1 MENNLHK
8 VEKDLRSI
16 AKRYKS
22 VKYSLGLAILFLML
36 GVSAFS
42 EEVNLESSQVATREE
57 LKTSVGNVQTKLNVL
72 RDENKEK
79 IKNLRLELIQ
89 LMEQGDQVIKSPWS
103 SWQFGMNYFYENW
116 GSTYKGNG
124 DKAERYSFNGIY
136 TRGNWQTRNAMDTLE
151 SSRVRGTPL
160 TPGNDSQ
167 SSWANAGNVS
177 NGGVTI
183 NKDASIGSSTNGK
196 RGWGLVDLENLKEPT
211 NEVEILARI
220 SPKEVNKEPV
230 TLNITA
236 PTVATLEAPK
246 VEPNPN
252 EPIAAPNIK
261 LPTIA
266 NVAINE
272 LNINAPSTPTAP
284 VAPTISIGI
293 DTPDAPVS
301 PTAPGAPT
309 APVAPSVSVQVKA
322 PSAPDA
328 PKAPT
333 APSAPEVPTITVTPS
348 TPGSVT
354 PPTINISVTPPTI
367 TALNI
372 TTPGAVTAPNVVSPN
387 ITPVDFAIDPAGD
400 STHYKKTNWTGI
412 PTTVNVTALGNRNYI
427 TLNAVSGN
435 VQSPA
440 GQIINVTA
448 NNNRALV
455 VDEALNGGNVTYKGS
470 INLQKSQNVGI
481 DLQGTHQ
488 GSKNAPALLTVN
500 NAGNIIGLAKDGGTI
515 NKEQIAFGFNNAD
528 ASRNTT
534 MSHMINS
541 GTISLNAPSSAGI
554 QLKPEDPHYWQPQY
568 WSAAPLQIDKKS
580 PNKTMG
586 RVLMKAENTGNL
598 NLNGTGSFGI
608 VTVFNKGVP
617 KNLFIPS
624 YQSNHE
630 DLRSEREYD
639 GQRVLPGG
647 EIGRSALA
655 DDKYRSGIY
664 NTGNINISGDN
675 SIAVGLLQEIQEVK
689 LGGNINIGTTPVTQ
703 ETGVSNL
710 ATTPQKTY
718 NVNKVE
724 EAVGVFAGVPTM
736 PVRPGEKDTL
746 IVDNTLGNVANS
758 LVGTETVELINTPS
772 SNGITL
778 GDHATESIGALV
790 GDTEVD
796 LNNGLLNGVQTTG
809 RKLKRSGDITAKTGY
824 KITVGGEKNYG
835 FVVSNS
841 AHSSKFN
848 TNKVDDLLYSVDKD
862 NHGRGINE
870 GTIDVIGK
878 SSIGF
883 ALIKGGKSK
892 NSGTISVKNNAED
905 SIGFYGKEDEFTNT
919 GTIQVTSSKDKNKA
933 IVLDG
938 TNTGN
943 KIKFT
948 NTGNVFVNTSD
959 NSNTNLN
966 GTGNIGVYAQG
977 NYKFDHNSGT
987 IKAGKNSIAFY
998 LKNATGEVNINA
1010 PIELYDS
1017 GTGATPGTT
1026 IGIYSDGDA
1035 KVNFGQNSKITIGK
1049 GAVGLYSS
1057 DATKFSNTFK
1067 VVSGKSL
1074 EIVLGQNSTFGL
1086 LSGTAGT
1093 VNVGTYLQNNSINI
1107 SSFGSGASIFYT
1119 TGGVTANLNENYTV
1133 TNGGATS
1140 TAVLVGAN
1148 GSTVKIDT
1156 GKTLTTNTNV
1166 GLIATKAGGT
1176 ASTAQNDG
1184 NIVST
1189 RDSGIG
1195 IYTTESTG
1203 NSTGTITMKNKESV
1217 GILGENNST
1226 LTNSGKIELQKDK
1239 SAGIYGKDSDV
1250 TNSGTGTKGI
1260 YVKDEKSAGIYGL
1273 LTSTASADKTLSNT
1287 GLVKVENAGKS
1298 GSAGIYAKLDTTA
1311 TKKLSTVNSG
1321 TIEVAQSGS
1330 AGIYAENTSAQA
1342 NTQSDVTNSGLV
1354 KMTGANSVGII
1365 GEKSQI
1371 TNSGRGTGKGIE
1383 IYGTGSAGILANN
1396 DSKVINTGRIE
1407 GSTGTSLVGI
1417 SIDKTSTATNSGT
1430 ITMNTASSSG
1440 ISTKGGDVTNSGAIT
1455 LVGTSSTGI
1464 SSENANVTNSATTGE
1479 IIVKNANSMGIYS
1492 KSDGTA
1498 ARTVSNA
1505 GKINLETPTGVSAN
1519 KSAAI
1524 YSLLDAGSNKLTTTN
1539 TGTIN
1544 VGQEG
1549 SAGIYAK
1556 NNTGTN
1562 TNSVVENKANIK
1574 VTKQGSAAILGEKS
1588 DITNYK
1594 TTTGVITLS
1603 AFKSAGII
1611 GNNDS
1616 TVSNA
1621 GKIETTVVS
1630 PTKAEEGLVGISLN
1644 ASTGTNETTGTISL
1658 GTDFSTGIYGEAS
1671 STLTNAGSITGDKQK
1686 AVGMAAKASTATNNS
1701 GATITLSGA
1710 NSTGMFGLAVG
1721 STKSTLTNSGTINGN
1736 GEGAVGIAVNDSKA
1750 TNSKNATINLT
1761 AKKSTGMF
1769 GEVGSTVTNAGKI
1782 ETSTANPTTTED
1794 GLVGIA
1800 VNASTAINETTG
1812 QIILGTAFSTG
1823 MFGENNGSTKSTITN
1838 KGSITGNKEKSV
1850 GMAVKGSTAT
1860 NNSGATITLNGTNS
1874 TGMFGENNG
1883 TIKSDVTN
1891 SGTITGKGEG
1901 AVGVAVIG
1909 SDATNS
1915 NGATISLQAKKSTGM
1930 FGKTNSTIKNAGTI
1944 ETKTATPTTTEEGL
1958 VGIVLDNS
1966 TGTNESTGVINLG
1979 TAYSTG
1985 MFGENNSTL
1994 TNAGNITGTADNAVG
2009 MAAKGSNATNN
2020 ATITLNGAN
2029 SKGMFGEANGTT
2041 KSNVVNNGTISGVNG
2056 STVGMAVDGSNA
2068 TNNAGKSIVLEGKGS
2083 TGIFGKA
2090 GSTVI
2095 NAGTIETKTAVP
2107 TNSTEGLV
2115 GIALNA
2121 STGTN
2126 ETTGEI
2132 TLGTAFSTG
2141 IFGENDGTKKSVI
2154 TNKGKI
2160 TGNKDNVVG
2169 IAVIGSEATNI
2180 QNAKITLNGKGS
2192 TGIFGK
2198 AGSTVINAGTIETK
2212 TAVPTNSTEGLVGIA
2227 LNASTGTNETSGEI
2241 KLGTAHSTG
2250 MFGEASSTLTNAGK
2264 ITGAKDIAGIVGIAS
2279 DKSTV
2284 ANNSGAT
2291 ITLQGIKSTG
2301 IFGKAGSTVSN
2312 AGTIETVAPTAQPTS
2327 STEGLV
2333 GIALNAS
2340 TGTNETSGEIKLGT
2354 AHSTGMFGEASS
2366 TLTNAGKIT
2375 GAKDIAGIV
2384 GIASDKSTVTNNSG
2398 ATITLQGKGS
2408 TGIFGKAGSTVTNAG
2423 LIEAVAPTA
2432 QPTTSTEGL
2441 VGIALNA
2448 STGTNTSDGVIN
2460 LGTAYS
2466 TGMFGAAT
2474 SIVINEGKITGNQL
2488 KNVGMAGNASTVTNK
2503 NIITLEGKSS
2513 TGIFGENNSTL
2524 LNASTG
2530 KITVKEEASV
2540 GIFSKSNSNK
2550 AENKGTILTEK
2561 KKSAGMFGSK
2571 GELENTNTITTAE
2584 EESAGMYVEHSNATN
2599 KKTVLIKGKAS
2610 AGIYAKLSD
2619 ATGGIASGTNEGTDA
2634 VITIEKEGSAGML
2647 GEVKSTVATGTAT
2660 TLALTN
2666 SGNINVKTKNS
2677 TGMMLT
2683 NDSASLTKDKVKA
2696 ENTGIITLS
2705 STTATDNKNIG
2716 ILANKKATGINSG
2729 TINVNTLESVGMLG
2743 QAASSVE
2750 NKKTINL
2757 SAEKGIG
2764 MLAKDTDSTATNED
2778 TINVNGKQSSG
2789 MLAQTAGKAEN
2800 KKNIIVTAES
2810 GVGIFVSDT
2819 GTGINTSTGEIT
2831 LENKNAVGIF
2841 AKNNGT
2847 THTAE
2852 NVGKIVLGKAD
2863 GTTTHESL
2871 IAMFAQAEAGK
2882 TASVKNTG
2890 TIDVNTKKSVG
2901 MYAKNDATN
2910 VGDVDLQN
2918 TGTINVNNT
2927 GSAGIYAPK
2936 ANISKVGKIK
2946 LKDSD
2951 ITNGS
2956 SAVYISKGGKVSD
2969 TSSADINLG
2978 KVNQNRV
2985 AYYVNGQNSSLAGA
2999 NIGKISGYG
3008 VGVYLQGNSKTDV
3021 AKIDTNTPTLDYTSG
3036 DDKGNGIIGLYL
3048 NGNTDIQAYT
3058 QGIKVGDSV
3067 GTKYAIGIYAN
3078 KQGIPGTPYNITT
3091 PIQAGANGVGIYA
3104 DNDSNIT
3111 YTGNMEIG
3119 DGTTAGTGIFITKK
3133 VGANRG
3139 EVTLGSNTIKLKGT
3153 GGVAVIASEGT
3164 KFDGGNATIELI
3176 GTNVQ
3181 GVGVYAKKGSEV
3193 STNHWTFNN
3202 HGNAAEEVRSE
3213 EGGAYVDADRNLK
3226 PKMVLTHVIN
3236 GETIIS
3242 SGKSVTSVA
3251 DGKYKAEANIG
3262 LMAEGIKNPI
3272 APAPLTWREPNF
3284 EAVNH
3289 GTIDFSNS
3297 EKSTAMFIN
3306 SARAQNDGV
3315 IKVGKNSTAIY
3326 GFYNKDTRKY
3336 DGASTNPDPNILKI
3350 ETTANSKISLGDSST
3365 GMYLINAETVNNIG
3379 GEITAETGSTKNVGI
3394 YAVNGQDKD
3403 AANNKTLT
3411 MTTATNI
3418 KLGNGSVGLYSKGQS
3433 YTVRNTVTNT
3443 GNIEVGD
3450 KIAGSPS
3457 VAMYAE
3463 NTNLNTNSKITVGN
3477 DGIAFYGK
3485 NSDITAKG
3493 TVNFSNN
3500 GVLAYL
3506 ENSKFISHLGNL
3518 GATKNTMMYL
3528 KNSIAQL
3535 DGAGAKVDIEVA
3547 DGYTGAYIEGN
3558 SQLTG
3563 VKTIKLG
3570 ENSTG
3575 LYLQE
3580 TTPNFVSTVETITG
3594 TKDKARGIS
3603 AINSNFTNNSKI
3615 SLSGEESVALYAKN
3629 DSATSKYIVN
3639 NGELNLSGKRTLG
3652 AFLRGDQTFENKAN
3666 INIADSADSK
3676 NPTIGIYT
3684 TTTNEDIKDKAG
3696 NVIGTRILE
3705 GSNIKHTSGIIEVGE
3720 KSIGIYSK
3728 TSANVDIDG
3737 GKIHVKDQ
3745 GIGIYKEAGKLTI
3758 KGELN
3763 IDPHVATAKD
3773 SEPTAVYAVNGTQVD
3788 DQASKISVGE
3798 KSYGFI
3804 LNNNDSTKTN
3814 TYISGNTGT
3823 VSMGND
3829 SVFLYSNG
3837 KANIVNNRTINSNG
3851 SEHLIAFYIKN
3862 GGDFTNNGT
3871 IDFSSGKG
3879 NIGVYAPGGK
3889 ATNRGNIFVGKTDDI
3904 DPATGKVYSDVSK
3917 IVYGIGMAADN
3928 GGHIVNDGT
3937 IRIYNN
3943 KSIGMYGS
3951 GVGTVVENGVN
3962 GKILLDGSRAT
3973 ATDKIQSMTGVYV
3986 DEGATFRNFGTITT
4000 TDSYAGRDG
4009 KINENVSGLTGVA
4022 VMNGSTLINE
4032 ASGKILI
4039 DADNSSGV
4047 VIRGKRDASGNLV
4060 RNAVIKNYGEI
4071 KVRGKGATAISWKDV
4086 SAEDIANLQ
4095 KMIND
4100 KITSD
4105 PNGREIG
4112 QAAGTNKDF
4121 QGVSIT
4127 VQDGKPVFRRN
4138 GRIIDD
4144 VAEVEKINELIG
4156 SAPNLAMSDVGFYV
4170 DTLGRTRPVEFEGA
4184 NPPVNSQLIIGTEY
4198 SERTNKKEWF
4208 VSGNVI
4214 KPFLDQIQGRN
4225 FKLTTLA
4232 GSLTWIAT
4240 PVLDNYG
4247 QITGVAMSKLSYTS
4261 FVKREDNAYNFTD
4274 GLEQRYNM
4282 NALDS
4287 VEKRIFNKLNS
4298 IGKNEEVLLTQA
4310 FDEMMGHQYA
4320 NVQQRVQATGMI
4332 LDKEFSYLR
4341 GSWTNPTKDSNK
4353 VKTFGMKGE
4362 YKTDTAGVLDYKNNA
4377 YGVAYIHENED
4388 IKLGKGTGWYT
4399 GIVHN
4404 TFKFKDIGNSKEE
4417 QLQAKVGLFKSVPFD
4432 ENNSLNWTIS
4442 GDIFVGHNKL
4452 ERKFLV
4458 VDEIFHAKSKYY
4470 TYGIGVKNEIGKEF
4484 RLSEG
4489 FSVRPYAALKVEY
4502 GKVSK
4507 IKEKSGEMK
4516 LEVKE
4521 NDYLSIRPEIG
4532 TELAYKHYFGTKSL
4546 TASVGVA
4553 YENELGRVANGKN
4566 KARVAGTTADWFNIR
4581 GEKEDR
4587 KGNVK
4592 VDLNVGLDNQRFG
4605 ITGNVGYDTKGSNVR
4620 GGVGLRVIF

>member
-103 SWQFGMNYFYENW
+103 SWQFGMNYFYESW

-151 SSRVRGTPL
+151 SSRVGGTPL

-230 TLNITA
+230 PLKITT
-236 PTVATLEAPK
+236 PTVVTLKAPEIK
-246 VEPNPN
+246 PEPNK
-252 EPIAAPNIK
+252 PIAAPIIK

-266 NVAINE
+266 NVVINE

-293 DTPDAPVS
+293 DTPDAPVA

-333 APSAPEVPTITVTPS
+333 APSAPEVPNITVTPS
-348 TPGSVT
+348 TPGSVS

-367 TALNI
+367 NSLNI
-372 TTPGAVTAPNVVSPN
+372 VTPGNIGTISVAAPTV
-387 ITPVDFAIDPAGD
+387 TPVDFILGTGGLSQTHNYLNTPYNLSSSKITVQHAGGKKD
-400 STHYKKTNWTGI
+400 YISVWGRVQNMNNISTDVDVKVDNT
-412 PTTVNVTALGNRNYI
+412 
-427 TLNAVSGN
+427 
-435 VQSPA
+435 
-440 GQIINVTA
+440 
-448 NNNRALV
+448 RAFM
-455 VDEALNGGNVTYKGS
+455 VDEGIDYRDGTIKPFTYYGT
-470 INLQKSQNVGI
+470 INLYASKNVGI
-481 DLQGTHQ
+481 DVQGTHTQ
-488 GSKNAPALLTVN
+488 YNKDLGTGAGVN
-500 NAGNIIGLAKDGGTI
+500 LGNNFNEITEVANIKVINKGKIIGNSGANVK
-515 NKEQIAFGFNNAD
+515 NQVAFGFNNFD
-528 ASRNTT
+528 ASANNTRT
-534 MSHMINS
+534 EMINE
-541 GTISLNAPSSAGI
+541 GRITLNAPESAGI
-554 QLKPEDPHYWQPQY
+554 QLRPENPQAQGNTNNGLGLNMMTAY
-568 WSAAPLQIDKKS
+568 NMSSGIVTL
-580 PNKTMG
+580 
-586 RVLMKAENTGNL
+586 TGN
-598 NLNGTGSFGI
+598 GSFGML
-608 VTVFNKGVP
+608 TVQNK
-617 KNLFIPS
+617 
-624 YQSNHE
+624 
-630 DLRSEREYD
+630 D
-639 GQRVLPGG
+639 GAGNPVASKTYTNYGTTTLPGG
-647 EIGRSALA
+647 QIASRAQKENMSYMKNVGTINVNGASSIGIGHLHNIQAVYAGGTINVAGASSVGVYTEVATRPVLDGNK
-655 DDKYRSGIY
+655 DDHGLK
-664 NTGNINISGDN
+664 NTTGNI
-675 SIAVGLLQEIQEVK
+675 
-689 LGGNINIGTTPVTQ
+689 
-703 ETGVSNL
+703 
-710 ATTPQKTY
+710 
-718 NVNKVE
+718 
-724 EAVGVFAGVPTM
+724 
-736 PVRPGEKDTL
+736 
-746 IVDNTLGNVANS
+746 
-758 LVGTETVELINTPS
+758 VGTETVEVSGTITVSGNNS
-772 SNGITL
+772 SGVFAKNNGSITL
-778 GDHATESIGALV
+778 KDNTINPLADSDNKTTAKINVSGTKSYGAVLEGLKLDLEKNTQITVTGKEAIGYVLKSGTGSNKGKIEVSGHSGNTQANPSLGFYGEAGTFTNEADSGSISSSGNYAHAVALV
-790 GDTEVD
+790 GNT
-796 LNNGLLNGVQTTG
+796 TTG
-809 RKLKRSGDITAKTGY
+809 INFYNKGKIETTG
-824 KITVGGEKNYG
+824 K
-835 FVVSNS
+835 
-841 AHSSKFN
+841 
-848 TNKVDDLLYSVDKD
+848 
-862 NHGRGINE
+862 
-870 GTIDVIGK
+870 
-878 SSIGF
+878 
-883 ALIKGGKSK
+883 
-892 NSGTISVKNNAED
+892 
-905 SIGFYGKEDEFTNT
+905 
-919 GTIQVTSSKDKNKA
+919 
-933 IVLDG
+933 
-938 TNTGN
+938 
-943 KIKFT
+943 
-948 NTGNVFVNTSD
+948 
-959 NSNTNLN
+959 
-966 GTGNIGVYAQG
+966 GNIGVYADG
-977 NYKFDHNSGT
+977 KYTFDHDGNKATINVGT
-987 IKAGKNSIAFY
+987 NALGIFAKNTNGT
-998 LKNATGEVNINA
+998 LNINA
-1010 PIELYDS
+1010 PIVLSDS
-1017 GTGATPGTT
+1017 GTGTNAGTT
-1026 IGIYSDGDA
+1026 IGIYSDGEA

-1067 VVSGKSL
+1067 VVNGKSL
-1074 EIVLGQNSTFGL
+1074 AVELGQNSTFGL
-1086 LSGTAGT
+1086 LNGSTGT

-1133 TNGGATS
+1133 TNGGAAS
-1140 TAVLVGAN
+1140 TAVLVGAK

-1176 ASTAQNDG
+1176 IGSTAQNDG

-1203 NSTGTITMKNKESV
+1203 NSTGTITMQNKESV

-1287 GLVKVENAGKS
+1287 GLVKVENTGKS

-1321 TIEVAQSGS
+1321 TIEVAQTGS
-1330 AGIYAENTSAQA
+1330 AGIYAENGSAQA

-1354 KMTGANSVGII
+1354 KMTGTNSVGII
-1365 GEKSQI
+1365 AEKSQI
-1371 TNSGRGTGKGIE
+1371 TNSGTTGKGIE

-1430 ITMNTASSSG
+1430 IIMNTASSSG

-1505 GKINLETPTGVSAN
+1505 GKITLETPTGVSAN

-1562 TNSVVENKANIK
+1562 TNSVVENELAIN

-1588 DITNYK
+1588 DITNSK
-1594 TTTGVITLS
+1594 TAGVITLS

-1616 TVSNA
+1616 KVSNA
-1621 GKIETTVVS
+1621 GKIEMKGVS
-1630 PTKAEEGLVGISLN
+1630 PTKAEEGLVGISLK
-1644 ASTGTNETTGTISL
+1644 ASTGTNETTGTITL
-1658 GTDFSTGIYGEAS
+1658 GTAYSTGMYGEIDG
-1671 STLTNAGSITGDKQK
+1671 STKSTVTNAGKITGTQK
-1686 AVGMAAKASTATNNS
+1686 NAVGMAVKGSDATNNS
-1701 GATITLSGA
+1701 GATITLSGI

-1750 TNSKNATINLT
+1750 TNNSGATINLT

-1874 TGMFGENNG
+1874 TGMFGEANG
-1883 TIKSDVTN
+1883 TVKSDVTN
-1891 SGTITGKGEG
+1891 SGTITGIGEG
-1901 AVGVAVIG
+1901 TVGVAVIG

-1930 FGKTNSTIKNAGTI
+1930 FGKTNSTIKNAGKI
-1944 ETKTATPTTTEEGL
+1944 ETSTANPTTTEEGL

-2090 GSTVI
+2090 GSTVS
-2095 NAGTIETKTAVP
+2095 NAGTIETKAAVP

-2126 ETTGEI
+2126 ETSGEI
-2132 TLGTAFSTG
+2132 KLGTAFSTG

-2198 AGSTVINAGTIETK
+2198 AGSTVTNAGLIETS
-2212 TAVPTNSTEGLVGIA
+2212 TAVPANSTEGLVGIA

-2301 IFGKAGSTVSN
+2301 IFGKAGSTVIN

-2503 NIITLEGKSS
+2503 DTITLEGKSS

-2524 LNASTG
+2524 LNDTTG
-2530 KITVKEEASV
+2530 NITVKEEASV
-2540 GIFSKSNSNK
+2540 GIFSKSNTNK

-2571 GELENTNTITTAE
+2571 GELENTNSITTKD
-2584 EESAGMYVEHSNATN
+2584 EESAGMYVEHSKATN
-2599 KKTVLIKGKAS
+2599 KKTILIEGKAS
-2610 AGIYAKLSD
+2610 AGIYAKLSEV
-2619 ATGGIASGTNEGTDA
+2619 TGGTASGANEGADA

-2683 NDSASLTKDKVKA
+2683 NDSASLTKDNVKA

-2764 MLAKDTDSTATNED
+2764 MLAKDTNSTATNED

-2800 KKNIIVTAES
+2800 NKNIIVTAES

-2847 THTAE
+2847 AHTAK
-2852 NVGKIVLGKAD
+2852 NIGKIVLGKAD

-2918 TGTINVNNT
+2918 TETINVNNT

-2985 AYYVNGQNSSLAGA
+2985 AYYVNGENSSLAGV

-3262 LMAEGIKNPI
+3262 LMAEGRKNPT
-3272 APAPLTWREPNF
+3272 APAPLNWREPNF

-3758 KGELN
+3758 KGELD

-3889 ATNRGNIFVGKTDDI
+3889 ASNRGNIFVGKTDDI

-4377 YGVAYIHENED
+4377 YGVAYVHENED

-4442 GDIFVGHNKL
+4442 GDIFVGYNKL

-4502 GKVSK
+4502 GRVSK

-4605 ITGNVGYDTKGSNVR
+4605 VTGNVGYDTKGSNVR

>member
-2284 ANNSGAT
+2284 
-2291 ITLQGIKSTG
+2291 
-2301 IFGKAGSTVSN
+2301 
-2312 AGTIETVAPTAQPTS
+2312 
-2327 STEGLV
+2327 
-2333 GIALNAS
+2333 
-2340 TGTNETSGEIKLGT
+2340 
-2354 AHSTGMFGEASS
+2354 
-2366 TLTNAGKIT
+2366 
-2375 GAKDIAGIV
+2375 
-2384 GIASDKSTVTNNSG
+2384 TNNSG

-3193 STNHWTFNN
+3193 NTNHWTFNN

-3580 TTPNFVSTVETITG
+3580 TTPNFVSNVETITG
-3594 TKDKARGIS
+3594 TKDRARGIS
-3603 AINSNFTNNSKI
+3603 AVNSNFTNNSKI